1 MKTRTRYFDTI
12 KLLAIFVVFLTH
24 FVASFNEAYFRY
36 WKELPTAILLKGVSG
51 KFGVVIFS
59 VILGYFAF
67 RSSEKSIAKYTI
79 KRYVYFVLCGLF
91 INSVYLIA
99 ARTGYISGNASITHM
114 IRTSLLLSDD
124 IYATFWCIQPFM
136 LASFISKINGKFL
149 TGKSWGVL
157 IIAAEIAALIKFGQ
171 LWVGICLMGN
181 IVYILE
187 NDKTVLRLISHR
199 IVRIAI
205 YLIFF
210 FAIKRSSSELTFII
224 DGTVCAMVLIA
235 LNKSTVL
242 TKMLNNKSMASAGRN
257 TMAIYLIHNIIY
269 ESIGGAM
276 ISEAHF
282 VPTFLA
288 ALAVSWA
295 VIVIVSYPVTKLL
308 DSVNKACGKCIDK
321 AFALVSPSQ
330 EAVETQ

>member
-51 KFGVVIFS
+51 KFGVVVFS

-114 IRTSLLLSDD
+114 VRTSLLLSDD

-136 LASFISKINGKFL
+136 LASFISKVNGKLL

-157 IIAAEIAALIKFGQ
+157 IIAAEIAALIKFDQ
-171 LWVGICLMGN
+171 LWAGICLMGN
-181 IVYILE
+181 IVYLLE
-187 NDKTVLRLISHR
+187 NDKYVQKLISHR
-199 IVRIAI
+199 SVRIVI

-210 FAIKRSSSELTFII
+210 IGIKRSSSDLTFII
-224 DGTVCAMVLIA
+224 DGIVCSLLLTA
-235 LNKSTVL
+235 LSKSTTL
-242 TKMLNNKSMASAGRN
+242 AKLLSNKSMASAGRN
-257 TMAIYLIHNIIY
+257 TMAIYLIHNIMY
-269 ESIGGAM
+269 ESIGAAM
-276 ISEAHF
+276 INEAHF
-282 VPTFLA
+282 VSTFLA
-288 ALAVSWA
+288 ALVVSWA
-295 VIVIVSYPVTKLL
+295 VIVLASYPVTKLL
-308 DSVNKACGKCIDK
+308 DTVNKACGKCIDK
-321 AFALVSPSQ
+321 AFSLISPSQ
-330 EAVETQ
+330 EAIEA